1 MAEINEQQL
10 LELAKKAAIEG
21 GAEIMEVYQSE
32 FEVVKKEDQSPL
44 TIADQRSN
52 EVIEKLLKPSG
63 IPILSEE
70 GIHSSFEERKSFTY
84 LWIVDP
90 LDGTKEFVKKNGEF
104 TVNIALVEN
113 GIPILGVIYVPVKKW
128 MYFGSSAGSFRE
140 VGGSREKLP
149 LNIKKEVFTAWFNF
163 KLINGFSLLI

>member
-70 GIHSSFEERKSFTY
+70 GIHSSFE
-84 LWIVDP
+84 
-90 LDGTKEFVKKNGEF
+90 
-104 TVNIALVEN
+104 
-113 GIPILGVIYVPVKKW
+113 
-128 MYFGSSAGSFRE
+128 
-140 VGGSREKLP
+140 
-149 LNIKKEVFTAWFNF
+149 
-163 KLINGFSLLI
+163 

>member
-1 MAEINEQQL
+1 MLAVAAPGAAGDDSSSAAE
-10 LELAKKAAIEG
+10 
-21 GAEIMEVYQSE
+21 QSE
-32 FEVVKKEDQSPL
+32 FEVVEKEDQSPL

-90 LDGTKEFVKKNGEF
+90 LEGTKEFVKKME
-104 TVNIALVEN
+104 
-113 GIPILGVIYVPVKKW
+113 
-128 MYFGSSAGSFRE
+128 
-140 VGGSREKLP
+140 
-149 LNIKKEVFTAWFNF
+149 
-163 KLINGFSLLI
+163 SLQ